1 MRRPWPI
8 GGCSAMES
16 EIIIIII
23 IIITGIIIT
32 KSETTSETGARRERN
47 CSEKS
52 VGTTGNKLDLFH
64 EKPNT
69 GLETKRGTPV
79 AEFRLSSH

>member
-1 MRRPWPI
+1 LGAVAPWRGI
-8 GGCSAMES
+8 T
-16 EIIIIII
+16 IIIII
-23 IIITGIIIT
+23 IIITGKIIT
-32 KSETTSETGARRERN
+32 KSETTSETGARRGRN

-64 EKPNT
+64 EMPGT